1 MSGATAA
8 VLNDLQ
14 PDQSLMASATIRVP
28 DSLAELDQWVAWQY
42 ERLDGGKP
50 TKVPHQVNGG
60 PASTTDPKTWC
71 SWNAARRACQE
82 NPRRWYGPG
91 FVFSAADPFF
101 GIDLDQCLDAAGKL
115 KPWAQPIME
124 RFSNS
129 YAEISPSGRGIK
141 IWAKGRMPSGGTA
154 FPMGDGRVEIYDRAR
169 YFTVTGKH
177 WAGQMLDV
185 EEHQADLDWL
195 LALSP
200 HGQKKVPFTVPGKI
214 PKGSQHDTLVSI
226 AGTMRARG
234 SEYPEIEVALLEIN
248 KGRLEE
254 PAPQDN
260 IKRIA
265 ASVCQYPP
273 GDNRSIG
280 GVERAGDLRDGVAE
294 IPSPKAMQWPAPIDE
309 AAYCGLAGDVVRTLV
324 PQTEADPVAL
334 LIHVLVGMGNLVGRS
349 PHFRVGATTHH
360 TNENAICVGKTSSAR
375 KGTAK
380 SDTFSLLGPIDPAW
394 VENRVMA
401 GLSSGEGLISAVRD
415 EIERQE
421 PIRDKNRTI
430 TGYQPVIA
438 DKGVDDKRL
447 LVIEPEFASVLR
459 VAGREGNTLS
469 TVYRQAWDSG
479 LLRVLNKNS
488 PVKAT
493 GAHISIIG
501 HITRD
506 ELLMELSNN
515 DKVNGF
521 GNRNLWLCVQRSK
534 FLPDGGDW
542 DLDLGPLISR
552 LKNFVDF
559 ARGVGEM
566 RRDPDARA
574 MWHAVYP
581 QLSGERGGLFGSLT
595 SRAEAHVLRLSCI
608 YALLERSTKV
618 QGCHIEAA
626 LALWKYCEDSARVIF
641 GDALGSYVADQIL
654 KAIRNAPEGLT
665 RNDLRDLFGRHRSSE
680 EIGAALQILGD
691 RTLVER
697 EKEDT
702 GGRPVER
709 WFATSEAARKA
720 RKARKGEGE

>member
-1 MSGATAA
+1 MTGQQAA
-8 VLNDLQ
+8 
-14 PDQSLMASATIRVP
+14 PPTIRIP
-28 DSLAELDQWVAWQY
+28 DSLAELDQWIVWRY
-42 ERLDGGKP
+42 ERRDGGKP
-50 TKVPHQVNGG
+50 TKVPYQINGSH
-60 PASTTDPKTWC
+60 ASSTDAKTWC
-71 SWNAARRACQE
+71 SWDEALESWRE
-82 NPRRWYGPG
+82 NPNRWSGIG
-91 FVFSAADPFF
+91 FVFSPGDPYF
-101 GIDLDQCLDAAGKL
+101 GIDLDDCIDAAGQL

-124 RFSNS
+124 RYFDS

-141 IWAKGRMPSGGTA
+141 IWGKGSLPGGGAA
-154 FPMGDGRVEIYDRAR
+154 FPLGDGRVEIYDQAR
-169 YFTVTGKH
+169 YFTVTGNH

-185 EEHQADLDWL
+185 EEHQAALEWL

-200 HGQKKVPFTVPGKI
+200 HGQKKVPFTLDEGKI

-234 SEYPEIEVALLEIN
+234 CEYPEIEAALLEIN
-248 KGRLEE
+248 RGRLEE
-254 PAPQDN
+254 NAPEQN

-265 ASVCQYPP
+265 ASVCAYPP
-273 GDNRSIG
+273 GEKRRISGADQGMADN
-280 GVERAGDLRDGVAE
+280 VEVGPPEPA
-294 IPSPKAMQWPAPIDE
+294 KWPAPIDD
-309 AAYCGLAGDVVRTLV
+309 AAYYGLAGDIVRTLE

-334 LIHVLVGMGNLVGRS
+334 LIHVLVGVGNLGGRS
-349 PHFRVGATTHH
+349 PYFQVGGASHH

-380 SDTFSLLGPIDPAW
+380 SDTFNLLRHVDPAW
-394 VENRVMA
+394 VENHVLA
-401 GLSSGEGLISAVRD
+401 GLSSGEGLIWAVRD
-415 EIERQE
+415 EIEKQE
-421 PIRDKNRTI
+421 PIRDKKKTI
-430 TGYQPVIA
+430 TGYQTVIV
-438 DKGVDDKRL
+438 DMGVADKRL

-459 VAGREGNTLS
+459 VAGRDGNTLS

-542 DLDLGPLISR
+542 DHLDLDPLISR
-552 LKNFVDF
+552 LTEVVEF
-559 ARGVGEM
+559 AHGLGEM
-566 RRDPDARA
+566 RRDAEAGA
-574 MWHAVYP
+574 MWREVYP
-581 QLSGERGGLFGSLT
+581 QLSGERAGLFGALT

-608 YALLERSTKV
+608 YALLDMSTEV
-618 QGCHIEAA
+618 RRCHLEAA
-626 LALWKYCEDSARVIF
+626 LALWKYCEDSAEFIF
-641 GDALGSYVADQIL
+641 GAALGNQVADRIL
-654 KAIRNAPEGLT
+654 KALGGAPEGLT
-665 RNDLRDLFGRHRSSE
+665 RSDLRDLFGGHRSSE
-680 EIGAALQILGD
+680 EIGTALRILGE
-691 RTLVER
+691 RALVEC

-709 WFATSEAARKA
+709 WFAASEDARKA
-720 RKARKGEGE
+720 RKARKGV